1 MTGIPPRGW
10 GESRL
15 RFAMPLRTMNR
26 KRSVLQ
32 ALSILLVARIVP
44 KFDPKGEGVGSM
56 TDKRNA
62 LLLSLIEQG
71 IHYIEEGDAQL
82 FLVVTR
88 SDDAET
94 FDFFL
99 RTAKSEDE
107 AKIESVKAGE
117 VVMIHRFADIFAK
130 MLDLRKMQGG
140 KHDLVM

>member
-1 MTGIPPRGW
+1 
-10 GESRL
+10 
-15 RFAMPLRTMNR
+15 
-26 KRSVLQ
+26 
-32 ALSILLVARIVP
+32 
-44 KFDPKGEGVGSM
+44 M
-56 TDKRNA
+56 TDKRNT

-71 IHYIEEGDAQL
+71 IHYIEEGESQL

-88 SDDAET
+88 SDQSDT

-130 MLDLRKMQGG
+130 MIDPKTLLGG
-140 KHDLVM
+140 KQDLLM